1 MPEAHKVDPTPTGE
15 PVGAD
20 GDDLVDVDRF
30 CAEIVAGRHTGQLT
44 QILEAVVH
52 AATSGPS
59 SLRWRLKLDALGEDY
74 TGVEVTEDTIS
85 LPAVVTA
92 ERYAGHSWKTL
103 APTESAAD
111 CHAIILGWLVE
122 DRALKPSDALATAK
136 RVSLRD
142 VLDMIDTY
150 EVVHG
155 PKEDG
160 TPSGPPNG

>member
-1 MPEAHKVDPTPTGE
+1 MPEARKVDPAPPAGGDEE
-15 PVGAD
+15 PA
-20 GDDLVDVDRF
+20 GDFDRF
-30 CAEIVAGRHTGQLT
+30 CAEIVAGRHTGRLAE
-44 QILEAVVH
+44 ILEAVVH

-59 SLRWRLKLDALGEDY
+59 SMRWRLKLDALGDGY
-74 TGVEVTEDTIS
+74 AGAEVTEDTIS

-103 APTESAAD
+103 APAESAAD

-122 DRALKPSDALATAK
+122 DQGLKPAEALKVAK

-142 VLDMIDTY
+142 VLDMIGTY

-160 TPSGPPNG
+160 IPSGPPTG